1 MSYLLLLN
9 QFKQPAHFLFFF
21 NSVVLLLSYC
31 TLSHDNQRN
40 GAQTEQQQMGMIIK
54 GVVQHFCANLLS
66 CKEKV
71 I

>member
-9 QFKQPAHFLFFF
+9 QFKQPALFFF
-21 NSVVLLLSYC
+21 STSVVLLLSYC

-54 GVVQHFCANLLS
+54 GVVQHFCAKLLS

-71 I
+71 T